1 MPSRPTWFWT
11 SFVSS
16 IGVNAV
22 LFVSGACYF
31 YSQMPVYQP
40 GYGRELVLV
49 PIYAPQE
56 VPIRDTILGEAGG
69 KGDAADASTGDEP
82 LQAKMAPQ
90 GQAFLSRDPEGPG
103 RVGDD
108 PSMSTQIPGENG
120 NGSDAPPAMFG
131 AATPVAQQPQPTFA
145 SPKPVTPSEADQPP
159 SESQPETVASAIG
172 APLQS
177 EEKSDEGKKSLN
189 PAAAVP
195 PVAYASIADAT
206 PVTRTPPAPPQPQAQ
221 PAAGGGKPG
230 PAVAA
235 ADPAPQSDSESDPFS
250 KSGAVKFKRGS
261 TDIQFGRKH
270 KIVRPRLGLAGEA
283 DMLQLRQPITLIL
296 ALTLDETGK
305 VISVTVI
312 KSSGSNN
319 VDQAC
324 KVAAYQWWLEPTKDK
339 ATGKPIK
346 DVVPFVIGFS

>member
-1 MPSRPTWFWT
+1 M
-11 SFVSS
+11 V
-16 IGVNAV
+16 V
-22 LFVSGACYF
+22 
-31 YSQMPVYQP
+31 
-40 GYGRELVLV
+40 V
-49 PIYAPQE
+49 PIYTTSGA
-56 VPIRDTILGEAGG
+56 PIRDTILGDAEG
-69 KGDAADASTGDEP
+69 KGDAADVSPGDEP
-82 LQAKMAPQ
+82 MQAALAPQ
-90 GQAFLSRDPEGPG
+90 AQAFLSRDPEGPG
-103 RVGDD
+103 RVGQD

-120 NGSDAPPAMFG
+120 NGDDAPPAMFG
-131 AATPVAQQPQPTFA
+131 AATPPAAQPAPAFAPPKTVTANEPTE
-145 SPKPVTPSEADQPP
+145 PVPYSKRGSLTN
-159 SESQPETVASAIG
+159 VIG
-172 APLQS
+172 APITLEPSPNDRDPSRSTAQDDNDQQS
-177 EEKSDEGKKSLN
+177 PDHKPDQ
-189 PAAAVP
+189 AVP
-195 PVAYASIADAT
+195 PVAYASLVDPT
-206 PVTRTPPAPPQPQAQ
+206 PAPRTPPAPPQPQAQ
-221 PAAGGGKPG
+221 SAGGGKPG

-283 DMLQLRQPITLIL
+283 DMLNLRQPITLVL

-339 ATGKPIK
+339 ATGKPVK